1 MNMILF
7 LRNTLTEVCEGAAVK
22 EYHCVNTAE
31 KEQGNEE
38 RNEESVVVVS
48 C

>member
-1 MNMILF
+1 MNTILF
-7 LRNTLTEVCEGAAVK
+7 LRNTEVCEGAAVK
-22 EYHCVNTAE
+22 EHHCVNTAE